1 MESQYP
7 SQGSLLSP
15 TNNTAVEESSS
26 QEKCLKRQ
34 QDLSSP
40 SKAFDRHLDDETVSP
55 PVVQGTTPSKNTHQ
69 GFVIVVESQGQQ
81 GQEQQQ
87 QQQQQQQGSELP
99 YQQPETPHRRRDI
112 VEQARSTAVPTRP
125 READSHSPPPQLVYQ
140 VRRQFDNE
148 TGDATTST
156 SSSSSTT
163 ATTTSSSDSSSTTT
177 TTSSSSRS
185 SGNSRSGSSRSTN
198 RASSRSST
206 TSISILPLTSSST
219 SLTIAPSTL
228 TTSTS
233 ASPNVT
239 LSLLPPAGGGNSTGS
254 GPTTTVT
261 IITGPPPS
269 NAPSAA
275 TSSDE
280 RMSANLVLVVTF
292 CAVFGAVLLIGTGI
306 FLWKRARRRRD
317 RINGSPSK
325 GGSGGGGGGRG
336 GRGSGGKSGKRSKY
350 DGPTG
355 SLYGD
360 DPYATAAGEMEH
372 GPVWG
377 VTPPWAVADL
387 PLSPPAIVLP
397 PDPNRRMTLP
407 GTMSRTLPKIVAQRA
422 SPTNDASSSNYP
434 PSRSGS
440 SAYTPTRGRSPR
452 DEGYDPSNVI

>member
-7 SQGSLLSP
+7 SRGSLLPP
-15 TNNTAVEESSS
+15 TNSTVAEESSS
-26 QEKCLKRQ
+26 EEKCLKRE

-40 SKAFDRHLDDETVSP
+40 SKAFDRHLDLETRSP
-55 PVVQGTTPSKNTHQ
+55 PIVQGITPSSDAYQ
-69 GFVIVVESQGQQ
+69 DSIIAVEDQDLQT
-81 GQEQQQ
+81 QQQ
-87 QQQQQQQGSELP
+87 QQQQQQQQKTEPP
-99 YQQPETPHRRRDI
+99 YQQPETPYRRRDI

-125 READSHSPPPQLVYQ
+125 READSQNSPPPQLVY
-140 VRRQFDNE
+140 VIRRQFDNE
-148 TGDATTST
+148 TSDATTST
-156 SSSSSTT
+156 TSSSSSSSSTT
-163 ATTTSSSDSSSTTT
+163 TTSERTTTSDRTT
-177 TTSSSSRS
+177 TTSSSRS
-185 SGNSRSGSSRSTN
+185 SRTTN
-198 RASSRSST
+198 RSSSRSS
-206 TSISILPLTSSST
+206 TSISILPLTSSSA
-219 SLTIAPSTL
+219 SLTKPPSTL
-228 TTSTS
+228 STS
-233 ASPNVT
+233 ITASPNVT

-292 CAVFGAVLLIGTGI
+292 CAVFGAVMLIGTGI

-317 RINGSPSK
+317 HINGSPIK
-325 GGSGGGGGGRG
+325 GGGIGGKGLGGGGKR
-336 GRGSGGKSGKRSKY
+336 GKRSKY

-360 DPYATAAGEMEH
+360 DPYATAAGEMEN

-387 PLSPPAIVLP
+387 PLTPPNIVLP

-422 SPTNDASSSNYP
+422 SPTTESRSSNYP

-440 SAYTPTRGRSPR
+440 SAYSQPRGRSPR
-452 DEGYDPSNVI
+452 DDGYDPSNVI

>member
-1 MESQYP
+1 MD
-7 SQGSLLSP
+7 
-15 TNNTAVEESSS
+15 TAAEESSS

-40 SKAFDRHLDDETVSP
+40 SKAFDRHLDDETNSP
-55 PVVQGTTPSKNTHQ
+55 PVVQGLASNDDHRDSI
-69 GFVIVVESQGQQ
+69 VVVESQDQQ
-81 GQEQQQ
+81 KQQQ
-87 QQQQQQQGSELP
+87 LQQGSEQT
-99 YQQPETPHRRRDI
+99 YQQPETPYRRRDI
-112 VEQARSTAVPTRP
+112 VEQARSTAVPTRV
-125 READSHSPPPQLVYQ
+125 REAESHQSQPPQLVYQ

-156 SSSSSTT
+156 TSSSDRT
-163 ATTTSSSDSSSTTT
+163 TTTSSSDRT
-177 TTSSSSRS
+177 TTSSSRS
-185 SGNSRSGSSRSTN
+185 SNSRTSNRSSSR
-198 RASSRSST
+198 ST
-206 TSISILPLTSSST
+206 TSISILPPTSSSA
-219 SLTIAPSTL
+219 SLTKSPSTL
-228 TTSTS
+228 TTSIS

-292 CAVFGAVLLIGTGI
+292 CAVFGAVMLIGTGI

-317 RINGSPSK
+317 RMSGSTSKSGGIGGK
-325 GGSGGGGGGRG
+325 GGQ
-336 GRGSGGKSGKRSKY
+336 GSGGKRGKRSKY

-360 DPYATAAGEMEH
+360 DPYATAAGEMEN

-387 PLSPPAIVLP
+387 PLTPPPIVLP

-422 SPTNDASSSNYP
+422 TPMTDRSSSNYP

-440 SAYTPTRGRSPR
+440 SAYSPPRGRSTR